1 MVMAT
6 ALSSELGLVPASFVV
21 RVRALIAR
29 AGLPVQAPPMPMA
42 RWFELMRVDKKAAD
56 GEIRFVLIE
65 SIGRAAVRTAP
76 DAVVQR
82 IIAAHTAPPAPA

>member
-1 MVMAT
+1 
-6 ALSSELGLVPASFVV
+6 
-21 RVRALIAR
+21 
-29 AGLPVQAPPMPMA
+29 
-42 RWFELMRVDKKAAD
+42 MRVDKKAAD